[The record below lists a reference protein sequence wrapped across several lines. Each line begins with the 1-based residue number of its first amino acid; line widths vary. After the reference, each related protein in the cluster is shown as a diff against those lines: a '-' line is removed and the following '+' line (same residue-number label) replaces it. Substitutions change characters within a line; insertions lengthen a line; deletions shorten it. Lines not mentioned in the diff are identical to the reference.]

1 MKRFRLKL
9 STKFILF
16 NSVILAI
23 ALITT
28 VAFVRHF
35 EGNDTHFLFSILV
48 VIGLLF
54 ILIM

>member
-35 EGNDTHFLFSILV
+35 EGNDTYSLFSILV
-48 VIGLLF
+48 AIGLLF